1 MSSGYRSKNLNSP
14 KPSTHF
20 LKRGDPF
27 NKYKRRKEGDDNE
40 KKQPKPTCRPDS
52 RHGSK
57 KPTDPFGRLTMTA
70 LDGIFNYLFYSNT
83 STEEVKAS
91 KDQKNPE
98 QENQTAKTAKTAN
111 SPKQKEVIATG
122 INTNNPTQKP
132 DETPALPALHAF
144 LASLFQSVIPGTSPS
159 QPNATSAQDPN
170 KKTSFRV

>member
-1 MSSGYRSKNLNSP
+1 MPVGYRSKNRNSP
-14 KPSTHF
+14 NPPTHF

-27 NKYKRRKEGDDNE
+27 NTYKTREKGDYNE
-40 KKQPKPTCRPDS
+40 KKQPKPTRRPDS
-52 RHGSK
+52 QHGSK

-70 LDGIFNYLFYSNT
+70 LDGIFHYLFYSNT

-98 QENQTAKTAKTAN
+98 QENQTAKTVI
-111 SPKQKEVIATG
+111 SPKQKEGITSG

-144 LASLFQSVIPGTSPS
+144 LASLFKSVIPGTSPS
-159 QPNATSAQDPN
+159 QPNATSAQEP
-170 KKTSFRV
+170 KKETSFRV

>member
-1 MSSGYRSKNLNSP
+1 MPVGYRLKNRNSP
-14 KPSTHF
+14 KPPTHF

-27 NKYKRRKEGDDNE
+27 NTYKIREEGDDNE
-40 KKQPKPTCRPDS
+40 KKQPKPTRIPDS

-70 LDGIFNYLFYSNT
+70 LDGIVNYLFYSNT

-98 QENQTAKTAKTAN
+98 QKKQTAETAK
-111 SPKQKEVIATG
+111 PPIKQKGDITSG

-144 LASLFQSVIPGTSPS
+144 LASLFQSAIPGTSPS

-170 KKTSFRV
+170 KETSFRV

>member
-14 KPSTHF
+14 NPPTNYRQKDNPWLLFTH
-20 LKRGDPF
+20 KRAE
-27 NKYKRRKEGDDNE
+27 EGVGKD
-40 KKQPKPTCRPDS
+40 KPKPTRRLDS
-52 RHGSK
+52 QHGSK

-70 LDGIFNYLFYSNT
+70 LDGIVNYLFYSNT